1 MEGYGPYVDEQEDRL
16 REIASKID
24 LVKTRAGMTEDEE
37 ERTEFR
43 DRIRELDSLVNLFT
57 NEVEKLRQ
65 AGNKWED
72 VKEGVEKAYHDVK
85 EGLRRASGGLIK

>member
-1 MEGYGPYVDEQEDRL
+1 MEDNSPYVAEQEERL
-16 REIASKID
+16 RELTSKID

-43 DRIRELDSLVNLFT
+43 NRISELDSLMNLFS
-57 NEVEKLRQ
+57 NKVEKLRQ

-72 VKEGVEKAYHDVK
+72 VKEGVEEAYRDVK